1 MAYRALSI
9 KYNPIRMYLFFP
21 CFFLTLSLS
30 ISHDMKVVVTRI
42 LPPESQA
49 LLEAQQFDLVQWQQD
64 CVMPREEL
72 LKQVKGKVMTP
83 LICYASPC

>member
-1 MAYRALSI
+1 
-9 KYNPIRMYLFFP
+9 
-21 CFFLTLSLS
+21 
-30 ISHDMKVVVTRI
+30 MKVVATRI

-83 LICYASPC
+83 MDLLCVTMLTLFQRC